1 MKIKRTM
8 LILVTVSSVL
18 MLFSA
23 CGKSEPKNEV
33 TEENA
38 AETTTEDPM
47 EDAEVVIDEK
57 NLPGKADSSNVKID
71 YKTSEK
77 YTKEDMDAAIEQ
89 IWKEFN
95 TWDGCVMHTIDYTDD
110 QTCEDGVAYI
120 NDLGID
126 MVYDD
131 CIVFH
136 SSFHSPVK
144 GGGAWEPDTEYEGWN
159 WYLGRQTGGEW
170 ELLQWGY

>member
-57 NLPGKADSSNVKID
+57 NLPGKAG
-71 YKTSEK
+71 EK
-77 YTKEDMDAAIEQ
+77 
-89 IWKEFN
+89 
-95 TWDGCVMHTIDYTDD
+95 
-110 QTCEDGVAYI
+110 
-120 NDLGID
+120 
-126 MVYDD
+126 
-131 CIVFH
+131 
-136 SSFHSPVK
+136 
-144 GGGAWEPDTEYEGWN
+144 
-159 WYLGRQTGGEW
+159 
-170 ELLQWGY
+170 

>member
-89 IWKEFN
+89 ILKEFN

-126 MVYDD
+126 MVYD
-131 CIVFH
+131 
-136 SSFHSPVK
+136 
-144 GGGAWEPDTEYEGWN
+144 EGWN

>member
-1 MKIKRTM
+1 MIIKKTM

-33 TEENA
+33 KEENA

-89 IWKEFN
+89 ILKEFN

-131 CIVFH
+131 CIVFN

-159 WYLGRQTGGEW
+159 WYLGRQAGGEW